1 MAQVFLL
8 TGLSGAGKTTL
19 AEAVCRDLRKLQP
32 CVLLDGDEL
41 RKSLCRDLGFSP
53 QDREE
58 NIRRCGEIAKILS
71 RQGITVIMAVIA
83 PYQKIRDNLKEIIGA
98 DNLHVIHVDCPLDIC
113 IERDPKNNYKKAL
126 QGQLKNYTGI
136 ADAYEAPVQ
145 PDLRLQTSQE
155 SQDASA
161 AKLLRFIESKILAQ
175 EKQLESGQGHSL

>member
-1 MAQVFLL
+1 MSQVFLL

-19 AEAVCRDLRKLQP
+19 AEVVCNDLRKRMP

-41 RKSLCRDLGFSP
+41 RKSLCKDLGFSP

-71 RQGITVIMAVIA
+71 QQGVTVVMAVIA
-83 PYQKIRDNLKEIIGA
+83 PYQKIRDNLKETIGP
-98 DNLHVIHVDCPLDIC
+98 DKFHIVHVDCPLEIC

-136 ADAYEAPVQ
+136 ADAYEAPVK
-145 PDLRLQTSQE
+145 PDLKLQTSQE
-155 SQDASA
+155 SRDASA
-161 AKLLRFIESKILAQ
+161 AKLLKFIESKIQAQ
-175 EKQLESGQGHSL
+175 EKQSDAAK